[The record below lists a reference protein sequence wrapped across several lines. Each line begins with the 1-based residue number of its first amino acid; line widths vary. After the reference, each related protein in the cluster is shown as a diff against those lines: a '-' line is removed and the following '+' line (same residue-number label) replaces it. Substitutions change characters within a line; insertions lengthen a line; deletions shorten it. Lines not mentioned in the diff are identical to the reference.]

1 MSSTQINIDTLQNE
15 AERLPGNL
23 IQAMAQRD
31 GPNEGGLTLTR
42 EHIVTL
48 NKYANYTFQLPVAKA
63 AVIRWLGYSTIKEP
77 DLMPDKMEAM
87 HKQLQ
92 KHGRRW
98 TVLADNS
105 KKLGFELAASAN
117 GINTTGDEILVI
129 LENSRA
135 LGKRRDAWE
144 TIKFDKAISLGTED
158 RHRVLDLVDYMEV
171 LREDVD
177 LFSRRVGAVRE
188 ETEQFRDTA
197 REQLIPLVAVKTQ
210 AIKRQKASGAV
221 QQLREDL
228 AELDNEIKKLEAEYD
243 QYVKAAL
250 SGLAAG
256 PLGAAITGGIYG
268 SKAAK
273 VRKERNKLQGQRGE
287 LSQKLKA
294 AVRLE
299 GLVEDLGTQMGQLDT
314 RLRDV
319 VTAASHLQSAWQ
331 LIGVYIDTSIEHLQR
346 IESNQELFKFA
357 IFFKRFIGQWKDIE
371 TFAQHMNRV
380 FDDAAA
386 AQ

>member
-1 MSSTQINIDTLQNE
+1 MGSTQINLDTLQNE
-15 AERLPGNL
+15 AEHLPGNL
-23 IQAMAQRD
+23 IQAMAERD
-31 GPNEGGLTLTR
+31 GANEGGLTLTR

-48 NKYANYTFQLPVAKA
+48 NQYANYTFQLPVAKD
-63 AVIRWLGYSTIKEP
+63 AVIRWLGYSTINEP
-77 DLMPDKMEAM
+77 ELMPSKMEAM

-92 KHGRRW
+92 KHGRSW

-117 GINTTGDEILVI
+117 GINTTGDEILDI
-129 LENSRA
+129 LEKSRA
-135 LGKRRDAWE
+135 LGRRRDAWE
-144 TIKFDKAISLGTED
+144 TIKFDKAISLGAED
-158 RHRVLDLVDYMEV
+158 RNRVLDLVDYMEV

-177 LFSRRVGAVRE
+177 LFARRVSAVRE
-188 ETEQFRDTA
+188 ETECFRDTA
-197 REQLIPLVAVKTQ
+197 REQLIPLVAVKIQ
-210 AIKRQKASGAV
+210 AIKRQEASGVV
-221 QQLREDL
+221 QQQREDL
-228 AELDNEIKKLEAEYD
+228 AELDNEIKRREAEYD

-273 VRKERNKLQGQRGE
+273 VRKERNKLQGRRAE
-287 LSQKLKA
+287 LSQKLKGS
-294 AVRLE
+294 VRLE
-299 GLVEDLGTQMGQLDT
+299 GLVEELGTQMGQLDT

-319 VTAASHLQSAWQ
+319 VTASSHLQSAWQ
-331 LIGVYIDTSIEHLQR
+331 LIGVYIDASIEHLQR
-346 IESNQELFKFA
+346 IKSNLELLKFA

-371 TFAQHMNRV
+371 KFAQHMNRV

-386 AQ
+386 TQ